1 VKRKVG
7 VFAHGVLYVC
17 GTEREDRHHWNRR
30 RWAISE
36 TMEEAAALELRR
48 TAERGKKKSYGPE
61 EESDFILLN
70 KYFSILNPWMFAT
83 RRASMYINGVNR
95 LILIIV

>member
-36 TMEEAAALELRR
+36 KMGEAAALELRR
-48 TAERGKKKSYGPE
+48 TAEVERGKKKSYGPE

-70 KYFSILNPWMFAT
+70 KYFSILNPSIFAT
-83 RRASMYINGVNR
+83 CRASIYYYIYK
-95 LILIIV
+95 